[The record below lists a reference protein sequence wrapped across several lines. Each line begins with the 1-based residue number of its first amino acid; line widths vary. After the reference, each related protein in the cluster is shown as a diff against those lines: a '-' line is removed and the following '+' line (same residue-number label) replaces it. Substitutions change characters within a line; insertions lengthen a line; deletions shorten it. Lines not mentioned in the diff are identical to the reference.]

1 MGNIFNHNR
10 LPFNFRLDRSE
21 YWDFFLSQPSYGSD
35 GTGDG
40 LADGCL
46 ISYIDTTDPDCVW
59 FDSLYSKADYF
70 WDKAVN
76 NGLSL
81 KNIGYTGVDN
91 GLINYLKDRISN
103 EEFLKLFNDS
113 EFKIEKNDLRLLLNK
128 VYGNNQ
134 IFSYSNDIV
143 EEDGSKHPVGKVGQY
158 TTLKDKNGTE
168 IYEGDIIQLDY
179 PSWNYIV
186 FWDDDSLSFQYRK
199 VGSKQA
205 YQLAMTELQLRQY
218 EVVGNIY
225 DNPELLKDDVQ

>member
-1 MGNIFNHNR
+1 MK
-10 LPFNFRLDRSE
+10 FRDMREIKFRGYSSGLE
-21 YWDFFLSQPSYGSD
+21 KWHYGS
-35 GTGDG
+35 
-40 LADGCL
+40 LVCL
-46 ISYIDTTDPDCVW
+46 PSHSMDTC
-59 FDSLYSKADYF
+59 
-70 WDKAVN
+70 AV
-76 NGLSL
+76 
-81 KNIGYTGVDN
+81 
-91 GLINYLKDRISN
+91 R
-103 EEFLKLFNDS
+103 
-113 EFKIEKNDLRLLLNK
+113 
-128 VYGNNQ
+128 
-134 IFSYSNDIV
+134 DIV

-168 IYEGDIIQLDY
+168 IYEGDIIQLDH